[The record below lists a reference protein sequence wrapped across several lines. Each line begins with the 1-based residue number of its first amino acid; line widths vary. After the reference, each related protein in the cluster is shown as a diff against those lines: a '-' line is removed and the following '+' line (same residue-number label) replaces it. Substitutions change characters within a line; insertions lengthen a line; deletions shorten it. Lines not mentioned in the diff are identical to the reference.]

1 MRGSARIAG
10 ILVLALTL
18 AVLGGCTSGA
28 GASSSTGPVR
38 VDATAD
44 GTTVEMAPGAELVV
58 ALEGNPTTGFDWR
71 VAGSLPAQLSA
82 KSDTLESSAAP
93 GVVGAGG
100 TRVFTYTAAAPGTGV
115 LSMEYLRSWETTVP
129 PEKTFTLTVVV
140 K

>member
-28 GASSSTGPVR
+28 GASSSTGLVR

-44 GTTVEMAPGAELVV
+44 GTTVEMAPCAELVV

>member
-1 MRGSARIAG
+1 MRRSVRVAA
-10 ILVLALTL
+10 VLAIAL
-18 AVLGGCTSGA
+18 AVVLVGGCASTP
-28 GASSSTGPVR
+28 GASPSGGPVR

-44 GTTVEMAPGAELVV
+44 GTTVQLAPGAELVV

-71 VAGSLPAQLSA
+71 VAGTLPPQLTA

-100 TRVFTYTAAAPGTGV
+100 TRVFTYTVAATGTGV
-115 LSMEYLRSWETTVP
+115 LDMEYLRSWETTVP
-129 PEKTFTLTVVV
+129 PEKTFKLTVVV